1 MSSPIKNVII
11 IGAGGNLGTHILPA
25 LLATPS
31 LKISVLSRA
40 SSKSTFPS
48 TANVITVPDSYP
60 EHAVIEAFKPQD
72 AIIDLAPLT
81 EIPQHKAF
89 IDAAVKAGVK
99 RFIPSEFGN
108 KTSEPR
114 NVEAVPVFACKV
126 AVRDHLISK
135 EHTGLTW
142 TGVINGLFFD
152 WGLQTGFAG
161 FDLKTHKATLYDEG
175 KAPAD
180 LSLRSTIGKA
190 VAAILSDPHAYAES
204 KNRYVA
210 INSFHVSQLDILAAL
225 EKATGKT
232 WEREYTSSTEASRVG
247 KEKLSKGDFSGF
259 VPAILGLEWGGNEW
273 AHENGADNGLLG
285 LKTGSSKE
293 LEEAVRKIV
302 AGEDV

>member
-1 MSSPIKNVII
+1 MSSPIKNVLI
-11 IGAGGNLGTHILPA
+11 IGAGGNLGTHILAA

-60 EHAVIEAFKPQD
+60 EHAVVEAFKSQD
-72 AIIDLAPLT
+72 AIIDSAPLT
-81 EIPQHKAF
+81 EIPQHLAF
-89 IDAAVKAGVK
+89 IEAAVKAGVK
-99 RFIPSEFGN
+99 RFIPAEFGS

-114 NVEAVPVFACKV
+114 NIEAVPAFAGKV
-126 AVRDHLISK
+126 TMRDLLISK

-142 TGVINGLFFD
+142 TGVINGMFFD

-175 KAPAD
+175 KMPAD

-190 VAAILSDPHAYAES
+190 VAAILADPHAYAES

-225 EKATGKT
+225 EKATGKS
-232 WEREYTSSTEASRVG
+232 WEREHTSSVEASRVG

-259 VPAILGLEWGGNEW
+259 APAVLGLEWGRNEW
-273 AHENGADNGLLG
+273 AHSNGVDNRLLG
-285 LKTGSSKE
+285 LKTGGTKE
-293 LEEAVRKIV
+293 LDEAVAKIV
-302 AGEDV
+302 AGQDV